1 VERQQLITISPA
13 GHPDPRVAHAG
24 FDLEHAYI
32 ERCWAPVLGP
42 PSTALLR
49 RLPALWAE
57 AEPARMD
64 FGELSRS
71 LGVGTGRGA
80 HSPLSRTMDRL
91 ARYRFARP
99 AAADGQW
106 EVFRQVRP
114 LEAHELRRLP
124 EWSRR
129 MHTELLDRHI
139 AGLTRTTPT
148 AQLTARLDR
157 IQTRRPPD
165 HRPITTPSRHIEP

>member
-1 VERQQLITISPA
+1 MERHLITISPA

-24 FDLEHAYI
+24 FDLEHAYV
-32 ERCWAPVLGP
+32 ERCWTPVLGP
-42 PSTALLR
+42 TSTALLR
-49 RLPALWAE
+49 RLPALWVE
-57 AEPARMD
+57 AEPVRAD
-64 FGELSRS
+64 FVELSRS

-80 HSPLSRTMDRL
+80 HSPLSRTLDRL
-91 ARYRFARP
+91 VRYRFARQ
-99 AAADGQW
+99 AGDGRW

-114 LEAHELRRLP
+114 LEAHQLDRLP

-139 AGLTRTTPT
+139 SGLASASPT

-157 IQTRRPPD
+157 IQSRRQPHP
-165 HRPITTPSRHIEP
+165 RPITTTPSRHLEP

>member
-1 VERQQLITISPA
+1 MERHLITISPA

-24 FDLEHAYI
+24 FDLEHAYV

-42 PSTALLR
+42 TSTALLR

-57 AEPARMD
+57 AEPVRAD
-64 FGELSRS
+64 FVELSRS

-80 HSPLSRTMDRL
+80 NSPLSRTLDRL
-91 ARYRFARP
+91 VRYRFARQ
-99 AAADGQW
+99 AGDGRW

-114 LEAHELRRLP
+114 LEAHELHRLP

-129 MHTELLDRHI
+129 MHAELLDRHI
-139 AGLTRTTPT
+139 AGLTSTTPA
-148 AQLTARLDR
+148 AQITARLDR
-157 IQTRRPPD
+157 IQARRSPD
-165 HRPITTPSRHIEP
+165 HRTIATTPSRPIER